1 MNQLK
6 KEQESVSQQVDMIL
20 SNRQRRF
27 NFLMKKGRVEDA
39 VAVGEEFTEWM
50 IDLETEEIL
59 YFTEKDLIE
68 AMG

>member
-1 MNQLK
+1 MA
-6 KEQESVSQQVDMIL
+6 
-20 SNRQRRF
+20 NRQRRF